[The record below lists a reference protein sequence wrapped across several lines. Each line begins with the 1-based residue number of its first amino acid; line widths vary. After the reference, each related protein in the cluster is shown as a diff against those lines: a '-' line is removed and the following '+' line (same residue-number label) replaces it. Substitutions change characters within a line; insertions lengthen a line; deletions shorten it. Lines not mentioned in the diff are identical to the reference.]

1 REKTKRVIAL
11 GVRWT
16 EQQNF
21 FESTANSRDYVL
33 DHASGRLFFGDVDLG
48 RIPPAGA
55 AILASTFRSGGG
67 LAGNLQANTITQLL
81 GSVSGIQS
89 VTNARSA
96 EGGADGETL
105 ANLSM
110 RGPMS
115 LQHRGRAI
123 TLSDYETMARE

>member
-1 REKTKRVIAL
+1 
-11 GVRWT
+11 
-16 EQQNF
+16 
-21 FESTANSRDYVL
+21 
-33 DHASGRLFFGDVDLG
+33 
-48 RIPPAGA
+48 
-55 AILASTFRSGGG
+55 ILASTFRSGGG

-123 TLSDYETMARE
+123 TLSDYETMAREASAAVAVARAVPATNPAGRTVPGWVTMVIIPQSQDARPVPSFGL